1 MALRVVKVLAE
12 VDNQKGNVAVLQSL
26 NVMEEHCKLR
36 IGIILFY
43 CFVESILISVQEGLN
58 L

>member
-12 VDNQKGNVAVLQSL
+12 VDNQKGHATVMQSL

-36 IGIILFY
+36 IGNYFI
-43 CFVESILISVQEGLN
+43 
-58 L
+58 